1 MASASAA
8 TLPKHARYKAAY
20 NPAGGLFWGLGVEV
34 ETYLHFTRP
43 VHVATPVIRSSH
55 FPERYSVAYSA
66 TYRPAALAAALD
78 ATYPDAS
85 GCLPVPFC
93 VNSHGLT
100 AMDIAGNHKTT
111 YEKTPKPNPAF
122 TGKTWFEEL
131 QDFDPDF
138 FGKGYEVLFTFD
150 GDSIEFMTQ
159 RFYCATA
166 DQVVKEL
173 QAVKATFLAKLNAF
187 VAKRKLF
194 KRHAA
199 SRAPALRWAP
209 NNPPFVVQR
218 TNPSQVAMFNNGTYH
233 INITLPSYTGSAAT
247 PGDLPPLLYPSAF
260 IADHRRFIRM
270 IQWLEPLILAVY
282 GSADPLGRREAN
294 SLGRREANPLGFTKA
309 SQRCAVSRYIGIGT
323 YDTETMPEGKILTA
337 DVTTIRGADQPFWWY
352 RRFHETSAY
361 IPLTTIGM
369 DINFRKHHNHGIEI
383 RCLDW
388 FPEQLLPG
396 LFAFFVHL
404 ADLSLTRPLAPEA
417 PMSETWNDLVVGI
430 MQEGTA
436 FRVDAATTAALECIL
451 GIPLTPG
458 TAGRLFAQIDSA
470 LGLVKG
476 ECVRR
481 ML

>member
-1 MASASAA
+1 MASGV
-8 TLPKHARYKAAY
+8 TLSKHARYKAAY
-20 NPAGGLFWGLGVEV
+20 NPAGGLFWGLGIEV

-43 VHVATPVIRSSH
+43 IHVATPVIRSSH
-55 FPERYSVAYSA
+55 SPERYSVAYSA
-66 TYRPAALAAALD
+66 TYKPTALAAALES
-78 ATYPDAS
+78 AYPDAS
-85 GCLPVPFC
+85 GCLPMPLC
-93 VNSHGLT
+93 VNSHGLA
-100 AMDIAGNHKTT
+100 AMDVAGNHKTT

-131 QDFDPDF
+131 QAFDADF

-159 RFYCATA
+159 RFYCATS

-173 QAVKATFLAKLNAF
+173 QAVKATFLTKLNTF
-187 VAKRKLF
+187 VAKRQLF
-194 KRHAA
+194 KRHG
-199 SRAPALRWAP
+199 SALRWAP
-209 NNPPFVVQR
+209 NNPAFVVQR

-233 INITLPSYTGSAAT
+233 INITLPSYTGPAAA

-260 IADHRRFIRM
+260 IADHRRFIRL
-270 IQWLEPLILAVY
+270 IQWLEPLVLAVC
-282 GSADPLGRREAN
+282 PE
-294 SLGRREANPLGFTKA
+294 GFAKASPEGFAKA

-323 YDTETMPEGKILTA
+323 YDTEAMPEGKILTA
-337 DVTTIRGADQPFWWY
+337 DVPTIRGADQPFWWY

-361 IPLTTIGM
+361 SPLTTIGM
-369 DINFRKHHNHGIEI
+369 DINFRKHHNHGVEI

-396 LFAFFVHL
+396 LLAFFIRL
-404 ADLSLTRPLAPEA
+404 ADLSLARPLAPEA

-436 FRVDAATTAALECIL
+436 FQVGAATTASYELIL
-451 GIPLTPG
+451 GFPLTPG

-470 LGLVKG
+470 LASVKG

>member
-1 MASASAA
+1 MAAA
-8 TLPKHARYKAAY
+8 AALPKHARYKTAY
-20 NPAGGLFWGLGVEV
+20 NPAGGLFWGLGIEV
-34 ETYLHFTRP
+34 ETYLQFTRP
-43 VHVATPVIRSSH
+43 LHVATPVIRSCHS
-55 FPERYSVAYSA
+55 PERYSVAYSA
-66 TYRPAALAAALD
+66 AYKPTVLATALET
-78 ATYPDAS
+78 TYPDVS
-85 GCLPVPFC
+85 GCLPLPFC

-100 AMDIAGNHKTT
+100 AMDVAGNHKTT
-111 YEKTPKPNPAF
+111 YEKTPRVNPAF

-131 QDFDPDF
+131 QAFDPDF

-159 RFYCATA
+159 RFFCATT

-173 QAVKATFLAKLNAF
+173 TGVKAAFLTRLNSF
-187 VAKRKLF
+187 VAKRQLF
-194 KRHAA
+194 KRHGA
-199 SRAPALRWAP
+199 ALRWAP
-209 NNPPFVVQR
+209 NNPAFVVQR

-233 INITLPSYTGSAAT
+233 INITLPSYTEPAAA
-247 PGDLPPLLYPSAF
+247 GDLPALLYPSAF
-260 IADHRRFIRM
+260 IADHRRFIRL

-282 GSADPLGRREAN
+282 GSAD
-294 SLGRREANPLGFTKA
+294 SLGSRGLAHFTRASPEGFAHFTRA
-309 SQRCAVSRYIGIGT
+309 SQRCAISRYIGIGT
-323 YDTETMPEGKILTA
+323 YDTEAMPEGKILTA
-337 DVTTIRGADQPFWWY
+337 DIPKIRGADQPFWWY

-369 DINFRKHHNHGIEI
+369 DINFRKHHNHGVEI

-396 LFAFFVHL
+396 LLAFFVRL

-417 PMSETWNDLVVGI
+417 AMSETWNDLVVGI

-436 FRVDAATTAALECIL
+436 FHVDAATAARYELIL
-451 GIPLTPG
+451 GFSLTPG
-458 TAGRLFAQIDSA
+458 TAGRVFSQIDSA
-470 LGLVKG
+470 LASVKG

>member
-66 TYRPAALAAALD
+66 TYKPAALAAALD

-282 GSADPLGRREAN
+282 GSADPLGRREGQFAC
-294 SLGRREANPLGFTKA
+294 A

-436 FRVDAATTAALECIL
+436 FRVDAATAAALECIL